1 MESEMKKIVPLSG
14 IAAVGLL
21 IVSFAV
27 AGEPPDTDAP
37 INEVTAFY
45 TAHDG
50 DQMASGFLGAYA
62 ALFFL
67 FFAASLR
74 KALRRG
80 EGEGGGASALGF
92 GGGILFAVGAL
103 TGAGLSF
110 TLGDAADVLDPTAVQ
125 ALHVM
130 NMDFFFPLAAGA
142 AAFLIGNGIA
152 VLKTGGAGRIPSW
165 LGWPGIV
172 FGILAF
178 SPVWFIGIP
187 GMGLWVLATSILL
200 FKSTDTA

>member
-1 MESEMKKIVPLSG
+1 MKKIVPLSG
-14 IAAVGLL
+14 VLAVGLL
-21 IVSFAV
+21 IASFTV

-37 INEVTAFY
+37 INEVATFY
-45 TAHDG
+45 KANDG

-74 KALRRG
+74 KALRRA
-80 EGEGGGASALGF
+80 EGDGGGASALAF
-92 GGGILFAVGAL
+92 GGAILFTVGVL

-125 ALHVM
+125 ALHVV
-130 NMDFFFPLAAGA
+130 NMDFFFPMAAGA

-152 VLKTGGAGRIPSW
+152 VLKTGGGGRLPAW
-165 LGWPGIV
+165 MGWPAIV

-178 SPVWFIGIP
+178 SPAWFV
-187 GMGLWVLATSILL
+187 GMAGLGLGVIATSILL
-200 FKSTDTA
+200 ATSAETS